1 MVNLIASTVKRSL
14 LARKETIYLFN
25 YIQIVMY
32 FQLDKSKITT
42 VVSINEENKRIIFSK
57 KTLLLIFNNR
67 SRRVIVIWVTKSKK
81 MKIWL
86 TIAWSSM
93 VLLANTTL
101 FLLKII
107 GLKCKIG
114 INSMICQNHSVNDG
128 SQLISDSFSVII
140 VELLGNFQM

>member
-107 GLKCKIG
+107 VLKCKIG